1 MLDEKLNFLSKVHEF
16 QQNKTI
22 DLKTEM
28 HSNTIFN
35 IHPEVSRSF
44 SAFLDSTTRKSLVLS
59 RLTQSSECALFL
71 AQPSRA

>member
-35 IHPEVSRSF
+35 IHPEVYRSF

>member
-35 IHPEVSRSF
+35 IEGGASN
-44 SAFLDSTTRKSLVLS
+44 L
-59 RLTQSSECALFL
+59 QL
-71 AQPSRA
+71 A